1 MVPLA
6 ADRRGDVLLGKRS
19 EAAAEFGKA
28 RAWAPTAATTG
39 AWWPSSSTRWA
50 STPRPRLPRRS
61 RLVSRPV
68 TTPSLRSLAGALALL
83 AAAVLAGC
91 ASGSPRPK
99 PAELPPNVDLI
110 GVRQAW
116 HATLAP
122 IAFPL
127 QVHPGQPGAAGQ
139 RRRHGGGAG
148 RRNGAELGRAASAR
162 P

>member
-1 MVPLA
+1 
-6 ADRRGDVLLGKRS
+6 
-19 EAAAEFGKA
+19 
-28 RAWAPTAATTG
+28 
-39 AWWPSSSTRWA
+39 
-50 STPRPRLPRRS
+50 
-61 RLVSRPV
+61 V

-162 P
+162 PERRWAATAAAAVVTRQRGGGAGGGRVLWRHRRPRSYTAPLVAGGRVFVLGATAR